1 MRTLVRRT
9 LRLTAGGIVL
19 AAALAACGGDSFEP
33 GETIYTG
40 IIFVPPQQ
48 QCQGCTSTNVQAQLL
63 ELQQNQPPRIIKCVQ
78 TNERGI
84 YNTSTPNTCPEM
96 SNGMLPPGDGQQT
109 VIVVATVNSRGGQ
122 IGGLISSRLGS
133 VTETDFNSTT
143 HVACTAGLFLVSGT
157 ESFGDPG
164 CLVRASCPAGA
175 VNCFPS
181 LAPNDIDD
189 ARIDTLEAAGELI
202 GGQVDFTTADG
213 SNRAACAVIVCTQ
226 AGTVPATLDCLQSQ
240 LAS

>member
-1 MRTLVRRT
+1 MSLPGSFVRLV
-9 LRLTAGGIVL
+9 AAGIVL
-19 AAALAACGGDSFEP
+19 AAAVAACSGDSFEP

-40 IIFVPPQQ
+40 IIIVPPEQ
-48 QCQGCTSTNVQAQLL
+48 QCEGCTSVNVEAQLL
-63 ELQQNQPPRIIKCVQ
+63 ELEQNQPPRIIKCVR

-84 YNTSTPNTCPEM
+84 YDTSTPNTCPER
-96 SNGMLPPGDGQQT
+96 SNGQLPPGDGQRT
-109 VIVVATVNSRGGQ
+109 VIVVATVNSQGGQ

-133 VTETDFNSTT
+133 VTQTDFNSTT
-143 HVACTAGLFLVSGT
+143 HVACTAGLFLVAGT

-164 CLVRASCPAGA
+164 CMVRASCPSGA
-175 VNCFPS
+175 PNCFPS
-181 LAPNDIDD
+181 LAPNDVDE

-226 AGTVPATLDCLQSQ
+226 AGTVPATQECLEQQ

>member
-1 MRTLVRRT
+1 MRTLFGPTV
-9 LRLTAGGIVL
+9 RLTAAGIAL
-19 AAALAACGGDSFEP
+19 AAALAACSGDSFEP

-40 IIFVPPQQ
+40 IVFVPPEQ
-48 QCQGCTSTNVQAQLL
+48 QCQGCTSANVQAQLL
-63 ELQQNQPPRIIKCVQ
+63 ELQQNQAPRIIKCVS

-84 YNTSTPNTCPEM
+84 YDTSTPNTCPDM
-96 SNGMLPPGDGQQT
+96 SNGVLPPGDGQQT
-109 VIVVATVNSRGGQ
+109 VIVVATVSDRGGQ

-143 HVACTAGLFLVSGT
+143 HVACTAGLFLVAGT
-157 ESFGDPG
+157 DSFGDPG
-164 CLVRASCPAGA
+164 CMVRPSCPAGA

-189 ARIDTLEAAGELI
+189 ARINTLEAAGELI

-226 AGTVPATLDCLQSQ
+226 AGTVPATEACLQGQ